1 MDQILVNGTR
11 NSTQNT
17 SLDVT
22 RKMQE
27 LASQAVQIA
36 RDDYGV
42 TLDFS
47 SGSLTAL
54 YKLLDRAHA
63 LYAVQSTPGQNPTR
77 TILVWGAYLG
87 ETIRQGSN
95 GTWMENPAAT
105 ENRQYSINTS
115 TGNIFPMELI
125 YLWVVEGKKNRNLKA
140 AMLEPPTRKAGSKKK
155 ISGCLIIVI
164 TLTGLF
170 AIGMALSFAVP
181 GYQKMR
187 ATITAQA
194 RAAYEAPFLSLMPVY
209 LAEYENSPE
218 DNPVLKSKVLIVDT
232 TFEKIADLHYEIPP
246 ELRASSP
253 EEVNTVVQYY
263 CKPVESGIYENTIIL
278 ASRESCRL
286 SLIDM
291 KKREIMIWQEFIG
304 SEIPKEIHVDRFGFA
319 VEEIGG
325 GADQKEM
332 LNWLVSRIQ

>member
-1 MDQILVNGTR
+1 MDQILVNGTG

-22 RKMQE
+22 QKMQE

-36 RDDYGV
+36 HDEYGV

-47 SGSLTAL
+47 AGSLTSL
-54 YKLLDRAHA
+54 YKLLDRAYA
-63 LYAVQSTPGQNPTR
+63 LYAAQSTPGQNPTR

-87 ETIRQGSN
+87 EMIRLGSN
-95 GTWMENPAAT
+95 GSWVENPAAT
-105 ENRQYSINTS
+105 ENRQYSINTP
-115 TGNIFPMELI
+115 TGNIFPMELVC
-125 YLWVVEGKKNRNLKA
+125 LWVVEGKKNRNLKA
-140 AMLEPPTRKAGSKKK
+140 AMLEPPTRKAGSRKK
-155 ISGCLIIVI
+155 ISGCMIII
-164 TLTGLF
+164 IALAGLF
-170 AIGMALSFAVP
+170 AIGMTLSFAIP

-194 RAAYEAPFLSLMPVY
+194 RTAYEAPFLPLMPVY
-209 LAEYENSPE
+209 LADYKKSLEE
-218 DNPVLKSKVLIVDT
+218 NPVLKSKVLIVDT
-232 TFEKIADLHYEIPP
+232 TFEKIADLHYKIPP

-263 CKPVESGIYENTIIL
+263 CKSAESGIYENTIIL
-278 ASRESCRL
+278 ANRESCRL
-286 SLIDM
+286 SLIDL
-291 KKREIMIWQEFIG
+291 KKREIMVWQEFIG

-325 GADQKEM
+325 GANQEEM
-332 LNWLVSRIQ
+332 INWLVSRIQ